1 MSKLG
6 IYLNDHYAASVA
18 AVALARRAAQSNRGT
33 RYGQMLASLAVE
45 VEEDRQA
52 LKLIMQ
58 RLGIRSD
65 PAKAAVAW
73 SAEKLGRLKLNGQ
86 LTGYSPLSRLE
97 ELEILSLGVEG
108 KLAMWRALRRAADHG
123 VPEVELETLV
133 KRALSQRRRLEH
145 QRLIAA
151 SEALSETAPDDSP
164 YKTAAR

>member
-1 MSKLG
+1 MSKLA
-6 IYLNDHYAASVA
+6 IYLNDHYAASLA
-18 AVALARRAAQSNRGT
+18 AVALARRAAQSNRDT
-33 RYGQMLASLAVE
+33 HYGEVLAILAAE
-45 VEEDRQA
+45 IEEDRQA

-108 KLAMWRALRRAADHG
+108 KLGMWRALARAVDHG
-123 VPEVELETLV
+123 VPEAELEPLI
-133 KRALSQRRRLEH
+133 KRALSQRRRLER
-145 QRLIAA
+145 QRLNAA
-151 SEALSETAPDDSP
+151 PEALSPTS
-164 YKTAAR
+164 T